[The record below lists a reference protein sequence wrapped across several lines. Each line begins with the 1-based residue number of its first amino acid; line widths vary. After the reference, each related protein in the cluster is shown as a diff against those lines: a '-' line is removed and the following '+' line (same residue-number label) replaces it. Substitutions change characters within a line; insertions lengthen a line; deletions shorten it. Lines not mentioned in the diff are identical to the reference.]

1 MSARV
6 RAECRLRRGVLNEW
20 FEVCAQHLPCGPARL
35 YRDDRVVVQFAEPA
49 HVGDNGRDTGGHDAA
64 ETPRRFADGSL
75 AQVERDVGLADATLE
90 LGERDVAR
98 YLNAVFESVPT
109 DERAHVEEVVRLSD
123 ERVAEV
129 LRAAQ
134 VCERAQGPLDAFVRR
149 DESERGDA
157 NRPLRLR
164 GGARAAGGGARRNV
178 VSDASDGDSGR
189 DTSEALAA
197 PNGVDDYAL
206 GGARE
211 TTVEWEVQRARGD
224 RGRCAARARFPGLA
238 RRRVAV
244 AGRDLFEINPQV
256 AALARKAQ

>member
-6 RAECRLRRGVLNEW
+6 RAECRAKRRVLDES
-20 FEVCAQHLPCGPARL
+20 FEVCAQQLVCVRARVYL
-35 YRDDRVVVQFAEPA
+35 DDRVVGQFAEPA
-49 HVGDNGRDTGGHDAA
+49 HVGDNGRDPGGHDAA

-164 GGARAAGGGARRNV
+164 GGARAAGGGARRR
-178 VSDASDGDSGR
+178 SEEH
-189 DTSEALAA
+189 TSELQSRQYL
-197 PNGVDDYAL
+197 VCRL
-206 GGARE
+206 LLE
-211 TTVEWEVQRARGD
+211 KKKTQQQT
-224 RGRCAARARFPGLA
+224 
-238 RRRVAV
+238 
-244 AGRDLFEINPQV
+244 
-256 AALARKAQ
+256 